1 MIGEYPGRGAIT
13 TVVNSLV
20 ASFKASEK
28 TARINKINN
37 PVTNFLKALRITSLE
52 DSIPVIFVTMEFRS
66 DIMIRVPEGQKRN
79 IC

>member
-13 TVVNSLV
+13 AVVNSLV

-28 TARINKINN
+28 TAGINEIND
-37 PVTNFLKALRITSLE
+37 PVANFLKALRITSLE
-52 DSIPVIFVTMEFRS
+52 DSIPVIFVTMEFPG
-66 DIMIRVPEGQKRN
+66 DIVTRVPEGQKRN